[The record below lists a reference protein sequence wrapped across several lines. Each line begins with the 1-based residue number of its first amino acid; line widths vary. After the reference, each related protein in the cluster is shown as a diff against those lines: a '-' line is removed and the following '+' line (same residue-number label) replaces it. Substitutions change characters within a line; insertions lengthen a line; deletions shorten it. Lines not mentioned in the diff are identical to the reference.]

1 MASTFMRLLLLLVVT
16 ISALIS
22 SPAFAISSNKR
33 RKSTNIINQINHNG
47 PYIGLITVYPPEE
60 NAFFANGAFKSHP
73 THPFVDLAGR
83 RFRVGKV
90 HNKKVIYVRC
100 GVGMVNA
107 AAVTQQILDMFDI
120 TGIVHF
126 GIAGNANSSMSI
138 GDVTIPKQFVDTGLW
153 DWLKPNGTDPSDFAH
168 LDIGNY
174 NDPKG
179 EGNNLLGRIGYS
191 TEYFYSESGEPN
203 TPQRVVWLNTTHQWL
218 KLAGNLE
225 GIKLDQCVNS
235 SLCLSQQPK
244 VVIGLRGSTAN
255 AFVDNAAYRD
265 FLYNTFQV
273 TSLDMES
280 SAVLMTSLSNSSPVI
295 VIRGLS
301 DLAGAQEGKNPIHVF
316 GPLAATNT
324 AKVVIEF
331 LKILPIEHNWP
342 LTIE

>member
-1 MASTFMRLLLLLVVT
+1 MIV
-16 ISALIS
+16 
-22 SPAFAISSNKR
+22 
-33 RKSTNIINQINHNG
+33 
-47 PYIGLITVYPPEE
+47 
-60 NAFFANGAFKSHP
+60 
-73 THPFVDLAGR
+73 AGR

-100 GVGMVNA
+100 GVGLVNA
-107 AAVTQQILDMFDI
+107 AATTQQILDTFDI

-191 TEYFYSESGEPN
+191 NEYFYSESGEPN
-203 TPQRVVWLNTTHQWL
+203 TPQRVAWLNTTHQWL
-218 KLAGNLE
+218 KLAENLE
-225 GIKLDQCVNS
+225 GIKLDNCLNS
-235 SLCLSQQPK
+235 SFCLSQQPK

-265 FLYNTFQV
+265 FLFKTFQV

-301 DLAGAQEGKNPIHVF
+301 DLAGAQEGKNPVHIL

-331 LKILPIEHNWP
+331 LKILPTKHNGPLIIE
-342 LTIE
+342 

>member
-1 MASTFMRLLLLLVVT
+1 MASIRFIRFFLLLAVT
-16 ISALIS
+16 IFALS
-22 SPAFAISSNKR
+22 SPVFAMSSKK
-33 RKSTNIINQINHNG
+33 RKSTSIINKINLDG

-107 AAVTQQILDMFDI
+107 AAATQQMIDRFDI

-126 GIAGNANSSMSI
+126 GIAGNANGSMSI
-138 GDVTIPKQFVDTGLW
+138 GDVTIPKQFVDSGLW
-153 DWLKPNGTDPSDFAH
+153 DWLKPNGTDPSDFAQ

-179 EGNNLLGRIGYS
+179 EGKNLLGRIGYS
-191 TEYFYSESGEPN
+191 AEYFYSQSGDPN
-203 TPQRVVWLNTTHQWL
+203 TPQRVVWVNTTHQWL
-218 KLAGNLE
+218 KLARNLE
-225 GIKLDQCVNS
+225 GIQLDRCVNS
-235 SLCLSQQPK
+235 SFCLSSQPK
-244 VVIGLRGSTAN
+244 VVVGLRGSTAN

-265 FLYNTFQV
+265 FLFNTFQV

-280 SAVLMTSLSNSSPVI
+280 SAIVMTSLSNAYPVI

-301 DLAGAQEGKNPIHVF
+301 DLAGAQEGKNPIQIY
-316 GPLAATNT
+316 GPLAASNT
-324 AKVVIEF
+324 AKVVVEF
-331 LKILPIEHNWP
+331 LKSLQTNG
-342 LTIE
+342 LK